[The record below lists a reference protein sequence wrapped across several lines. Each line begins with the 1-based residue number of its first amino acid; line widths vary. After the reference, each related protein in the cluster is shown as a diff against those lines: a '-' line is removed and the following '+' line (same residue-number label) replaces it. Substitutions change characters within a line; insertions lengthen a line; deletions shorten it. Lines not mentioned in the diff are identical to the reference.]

1 MSTKENVINLALRRR
16 KQGKGTKPAKA
27 TGTAAPVVDMTERR
41 ETMIQQE
48 RRSVRRALLSE
59 FIGVHVVVPNHG
71 LMPVTMHD
79 ISQDGLS
86 FDIPG
91 AQGRFRSTEEVAMR
105 VYLNHQ
111 TYFPFVVKV
120 ANVRIVEDEG
130 VQRHGCS
137 FVKGAMN
144 AEALQHFV
152 RFIETV
158 SASLQTDAG
167 DVTVSKLGGGRK

>member
-1 MSTKENVINLALRRR
+1 MSTKENVINLSLRRR
-16 KQGKGTKPAKA
+16 KLGKDKGAKSARTGPAA
-27 TGTAAPVVDMTERR
+27 SVVDMSERR
-41 ETMIQQE
+41 ETIIQEE

-59 FIGVHVVVPNHG
+59 FIGVHVVVPNQG
-71 LMPVTMHD
+71 LMSVILHD
-79 ISQDGLS
+79 ISQDGLA

-91 AQGRFRSTEEVAMR
+91 AQGRFRTGEEVAMR

-120 ANVRIVEDEG
+120 ANARFVNEDG

-137 FVKGAMN
+137 FLKGAMN

-152 RFIETV
+152 KFIETV

-167 DVTVSKLGGGRK
+167 DVIVSKLGGSK